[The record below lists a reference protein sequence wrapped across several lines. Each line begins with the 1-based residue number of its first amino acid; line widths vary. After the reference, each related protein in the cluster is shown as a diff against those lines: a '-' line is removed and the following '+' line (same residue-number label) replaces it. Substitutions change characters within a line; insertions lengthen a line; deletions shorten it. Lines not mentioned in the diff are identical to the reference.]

1 MPTFAPITFFL
12 YGGINNRSNISRAGD
27 CPGGKEERRMDTKTK
42 KNASTGQPLHGR
54 QMSQGKKTSPQKI
67 RHAASTPEKG
77 SEKSQVIPKW
87 FGNMCKVLAVVFVIL
102 FAAALLMDYGGCE
115 AVKDKLP
122 VPAYE
127 DGTPGYEPDADITAT
142 DTMLNLPVLPPY
154 IITAEKPDIL
164 IPYPQQNSYDIE
176 LSVKSTDSDDVLYRT
191 NRITPGMI
199 VSIPAYDFIEK
210 SGNYRVEVDAFD
222 HDTYKPIE
230 TQIVLAADITRK

>member
-1 MPTFAPITFFL
+1 
-12 YGGINNRSNISRAGD
+12 
-27 CPGGKEERRMDTKTK
+27 MDTNNK
-42 KNASTGQPLHGR
+42 KQRKNGQPVR
-54 QMSQGKKTSPQKI
+54 KTPTAQGKKSSPQKI
-67 RHAASTPEKG
+67 RRTGSGNSQTSKAGAGAKPDQREKQYVTPKR
-77 SEKSQVIPKW
+77 
-87 FGNMCKVLAVVFVIL
+87 FRTMCKVLALVFVIL
-102 FAAALLMDYGGCE
+102 FVIALMMDYGGCE
-115 AVKDKLP
+115 AIKANLP
-122 VPAYE
+122 VPVYE
-127 DGTPGYEPDADITAT
+127 DGTPGYEPDADITAD

-176 LSVKSTDSDDVLYRT
+176 LSIKSVNSDDVLYRT